1 MLGWAA
7 EYLADPRTAAV
18 IVAMTLLAA
27 LAARPVALLTGWPV
41 WTTAAM
47 LQSAAVVAILTL
59 GPAPGH
65 PVAGPDS
72 AAIVEC
78 LRGVADPS
86 GWWHGLIA
94 TSDRGERVGNVLM
107 FVPLGF
113 FAVLAT
119 RRPVVVAAVFG
130 VLAPCAIEFGQVL
143 IGGGRDCAANDWL
156 NNATGALLGVVA
168 GVVALWWR
176 SNSFRTPVP

>member
-7 EYLADPRTAAV
+7 EYLADPRTPAV
-18 IVAMTLLAA
+18 IAVLVLLAA
-27 LAARPVALLTGWPV
+27 VAARPVARLTGWPL
-41 WTTAAM
+41 WTAAAV
-47 LQSAAVVAILTL
+47 LQAGAVICILTL

-65 PVAGPDS
+65 PVTGPDGG
-72 AAIVEC
+72 AIVDC
-78 LRGVADPS
+78 VRSLADPS
-86 GWWHGLIA
+86 AWWHGLIA
-94 TSDRGERVGNVLM
+94 TTDRGERVGNVLM

-119 RRPVVVAAVFG
+119 RRPVVAAVLG
-130 VLAPCAIEFGQVL
+130 VLAPCAIEFCQVL

-168 GVVALWWR
+168 GVAALWSFSALSDRPHR
-176 SNSFRTPVP
+176 S